1 MKNAADWVKASFQYE
16 FASPELLTQS
26 LTHRS
31 STGLNNERL
40 EFLGDAVLD
49 TVISEVVYRQ
59 RPFATEGELS
69 RLRSALV
76 KDTSLAELALE
87 LGIGEY
93 LILGPGEKKA
103 GGHRRSSILAD
114 AVEAL
119 FGAVYLDSGYAA
131 AMQVIFSAFGDRL
144 MNLPDAA
151 DLRDSKT
158 RLQERLQAAKVPLP
172 EYEVTD
178 VHGQAHKQSFVV
190 ACRIPTLALQ
200 VAGNGGSRRDA
211 EQDAADTM
219 LELLDQQ
226 PARGNTND

>member
-178 VHGQAHKQSFVV
+178 VHEHWYKCS
-190 ACRIPTLALQ
+190 
-200 VAGNGGSRRDA
+200 
-211 EQDAADTM
+211 
-219 LELLDQQ
+219 
-226 PARGNTND
+226 

>member
-16 FASPELLTQS
+16 FVSAELLTQS

-31 STGLNNERL
+31 SPGLNNERL

-76 KDTSLAELALE
+76 KDTSLAELAVE
-87 LGIGEY
+87 LGIGDY

-119 FGAVYLDSGYAA
+119 FGAVYLDSGYAG

-158 RLQERLQAAKVPLP
+158 RLQERLQAEKVPLP

-178 VHGQAHKQSFVV
+178 VHGQAHKQSFDV
-190 ACRIPTLALQ
+190 ACRIPSLDLKAT
-200 VAGNGGSRRDA
+200 GNGGSRRDA

-219 LELLDQQ
+219 LELLDRQ